1 MKLTKI
7 SLMKTKNRWCPTI
20 FLGSEKMNTH
30 IVRVNEKIEKIA
42 NIYNLEIEEITK
54 INHHIKDWQNLIP
67 GTKLRIPEIPE
78 IVKTE
83 LDNTEPFIEEYYPKI
98 SIDEYLQKQTI
109 IKETTNENESQT
121 IKEPEPKIKP
131 KKYPNPNGNYHSY
144 YNNYY
149 PNGYFVPPFYPLNY
163 QLRRAK
169 KTTKKPTNLN

>member
-1 MKLTKI
+1 
-7 SLMKTKNRWCPTI
+7 
-20 FLGSEKMNTH
+20 MNTH

-98 SIDEYLQKQTI
+98 SIEEYLQKQTA
-109 IKETTNENESQT
+109 IKEATNENENQE
-121 IKEPEPKIKP
+121 IKEQEPPIKP
-131 KKYPNPNGNYHSY
+131 KKYPNYNGNYHGNNHGNYHSY
-144 YNNYY
+144 YHNYY